1 MFKTSPREGLNTFY
15 GLSMYFILFQNPK
28 NNRWYW
34 SLKNNDHQTI
44 AAGVRGY
51 ANKGDALDSV
61 DLVRRNAPLFSI
73 YDKSLK
79 KWL

>member
-1 MFKTSPREGLNTFY
+1 
-15 GLSMYFILFQNPK
+15 MYFILFQNPK

-34 SLKNNDHQTI
+34 SLKNGDHQTI

-51 ANKGDALDSV
+51 VNKGDALDNV
-61 DLVRRNAPLFSI
+61 ELVRRNASLFSI